1 MQVSVRESNETH
13 CLKLFPVE
21 ADSVVWESSK
31 RNFVTVESSFMSK
44 EKSHKEWFHT
54 EIFRV
59 PET

>member
-1 MQVSVRESNETH
+1 MIDRESIETH

-31 RNFVTVESSFMSK
+31 KNVVTVENFFMSK
-44 EKSHKEWFHT
+44 EEGHKEWFHT

-59 PET
+59 RET